1 MITNDQFREME
12 ARVAPKVADKRT
24 PNAVDLEKD
33 LHEQIETICKAKGYL
48 VRHDRMGRKTTG
60 QIGWPD
66 YEIFMPNKRF
76 CALELKAK
84 GNKASEEQ
92 LATIAWFHKFKF
104 TAEIVDNLPDAIR
117 VMESTKP
124 EAEIK

>member
-1 MITNDQFREME
+1 
-12 ARVAPKVADKRT
+12 
-24 PNAVDLEKD
+24 
-33 LHEQIETICKAKGYL
+33 
-48 VRHDRMGRKTTG
+48 MGRKTTG

-104 TAEIVDNLPDAIR
+104 TAKIVDNLPDAIR

>member
-1 MITNDQFREME
+1 MTMQQVIDHQ
-12 ARVAPKVADKRT
+12 ARVAPEVADKRT
-24 PNAVDLEKD
+24 PNAVEREGD
-33 LHEQIETICKAKGYL
+33 LHDQVGDYCKAHGYL
-48 VRHDRMGRKTTG
+48 VRHDRMGRRTTG

-92 LATIAWFHKFKF
+92 LATIAWFHKFEF
-104 TAEIVDNLPDAIR
+104 TAEIVDNLPDAIH

-124 EAEIK
+124 EAEI